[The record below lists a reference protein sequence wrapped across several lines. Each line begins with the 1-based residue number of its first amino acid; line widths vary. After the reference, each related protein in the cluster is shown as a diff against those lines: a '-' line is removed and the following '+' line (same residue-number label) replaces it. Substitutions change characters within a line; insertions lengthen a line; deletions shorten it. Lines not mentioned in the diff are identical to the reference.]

1 MDIANLVIRVTN
13 DGLTAAQREL
23 RRLRDEVNRNV
34 DANKKM
40 REGLDDLSKWAAIGL
55 GALGGAAAIA
65 TKKAMSFETA
75 MAEVNKTVD
84 FAASDGLA
92 NMKKGLI
99 DLTRTIP
106 LAFEELASL
115 AAVGGQ
121 LGVAEKD
128 LLGFTETVAKMG
140 IAFDIPAAQ
149 AGDSMAKIAGAF
161 KIPIS
166 NISELGDSIN
176 TVSNNMA
183 ATAPDII
190 GFLSRVG
197 GTSAALKITADNA
210 TALGGAMVALGLQPE
225 VAATAFNSLAV
236 TLARFDNLN
245 NTQMSGFAK
254 LGLDTKEFSE
264 LAKTDGVGAILA
276 VLEATNKLSS
286 TDGLAALSDAF
297 GVEAGVKIATM
308 ASGIDTVKNSLD
320 LVGVSADGVSKTAGS
335 MQEEFAK
342 MAATSENSL
351 QLTKSMLS
359 AATAAIGEAFLP
371 ALNEALLALAPIIDS
386 VTTWAAAN
394 PELVR
399 QITLVTASV
408 LGSIVGLKLFA
419 DGIEMATTTVQNLK
433 TAFDLAKIGVLSL
446 TSPMGIAITVALGLV
461 AVGFLL
467 YQNWDQ
473 VKAIFEENKAVFISL
488 TVSVSALTV
497 ALIAANAPLI
507 LLKIQAGLV
516 AVQAGIMTVATSAW
530 SVAAGI
536 AAAATW
542 TLNAALAVLTSPIT
556 LIVVAIAALVAAGV
570 YLYQNWD
577 EIKAKASAIWQSIK
591 DTVSNKIEST
601 KQAVIDKFNSMKDR
615 LFTVLDVLKS
625 QAKARFESI
634 KNTIITTLKELP
646 AKLLQV
652 GKDIVNGLVN
662 GIKSGASSVT
672 TAIGNMASSAV
683 TKAKD
688 VLGIKSPSREF
699 KKLGVHTADGM
710 AIGIKKGAKAVKSE
724 AQRMAEQAIEA
735 VKTSVASLQKEI
747 ALFGNNNELTSF
759 NYDVSIGKFAGVPDA
774 MLSQNR
780 ELIIQ
785 KQTLI
790 DLDKKQ
796 MEGMKLASALR
807 DSIAE
812 KAKKA
817 ADAQREKAIKAGGNF
832 IDLQR
837 YQEGLRDSPAGRVM
851 EEYDNKIAAIR
862 EYEQT
867 HVDILKE
874 STDKRLE
881 VEKAYNQA
889 RATLMVDSSELIFG
903 SMASMAKDALGEQSG
918 IYRAM
923 FAIEKGFA
931 IARSIMAIQTAMA
944 SATASLPF
952 PANLPVIAQVASQ
965 GASIISNIK
974 AVSGAG
980 FKQGGYTGNMGAS
993 QVAGV
998 VHGQEYVFDAQ
1009 STKRIGVDNLN
1020 AMRRGDSP
1028 KGGGDVNINVNV
1040 DAKGNASVSGDNERM
1055 GRDMANGIKA
1065 VVMDTLRKE
1074 KRQGGMLYG

>member
-1 MDIANLVIRVTN
+1 MDIANLVIRVTS

-23 RRLRDEVNRNV
+23 RRLRDEAQNSERSTNR
-34 DANKKM
+34 
-40 REGLDDLSKWAAIGL
+40 LSDSLKSFAKYSAAAIGAIGTVAAASL
-55 GALGGAAAIA
+55 LKASDSMQILNNQVRLATDGVAEYAIAQSEIERIAMGTFSSLESVGQMYAANERALGSLGKSQQEVLLFTENISKAMAVSGGSAASQAAALTQLGQAMASGVLRGDEFNSIAEQAPVIMDLLTESLGVTRGELRAMAADGALTAEIVYDAVSGASGRLDGMMGETVVTMSNAMTNIKTQWALLADGLINGEGGIG
-65 TKKAMSFETA
+65 
-75 MAEVNKTVD
+75 
-84 FAASDGLA
+84 DGLA
-92 NMKKGLI
+92 SSI
-99 DLTRTIP
+99 
-106 LAFEELASL
+106 
-115 AAVGGQ
+115 Q
-121 LGVAEKD
+121 
-128 LLGFTETVAKMG
+128 
-140 IAFDIPAAQ
+140 
-149 AGDSMAKIAGAF
+149 KIAVALQDARVWLD
-161 KIPIS
+161 
-166 NISELGDSIN
+166 E
-176 TVSNNMA
+176 
-183 ATAPDII
+183 
-190 GFLSRVG
+190 FLSRAETIAFVEGAVNTVVAVWDNLSAGISAAYDAISSFVNSVEFITASEMVVEGLKTAWDNLVSVIKATADVIAPVIDFFREHDKLSEALAISIGLVG
-197 GTSAALKITADNA
+197 GAFVIYNAAVI
-210 TALGGAMVALGLQPE
+210 
-225 VAATAFNSLAV
+225 
-236 TLARFDNLN
+236 
-245 NTQMSGFAK
+245 
-254 LGLDTKEFSE
+254 
-264 LAKTDGVGAILA
+264 VG
-276 VLEATNKLSS
+276 T
-286 TDGLAALSDAF
+286 
-297 GVEAGVKIATM
+297 
-308 ASGIDTVKNSLD
+308 
-320 LVGVSADGVSKTAGS
+320 
-335 MQEEFAK
+335 
-342 MAATSENSL
+342 
-351 QLTKSMLS
+351 
-359 AATAAIGEAFLP
+359 AATAAFTAVLAF
-371 ALNEALLALAPIIDS
+371 
-386 VTTWAAAN
+386 
-394 PELVR
+394 
-399 QITLVTASV
+399 VTA
-408 LGSIVGLKLFA
+408 
-419 DGIEMATTTVQNLK
+419 
-433 TAFDLAKIGVLSL
+433 
-446 TSPMGIAITVALGLV
+446 
-461 AVGFLL
+461 
-467 YQNWDQ
+467 
-473 VKAIFEENKAVFISL
+473 
-488 TVSVSALTV
+488 
-497 ALIAANAPLI
+497 PL
-507 LLKIQAGLV
+507 
-516 AVQAGIMTVATSAW
+516 
-530 SVAAGI
+530 
-536 AAAATW
+536 
-542 TLNAALAVLTSPIT
+542 T
-556 LIVVAIAALVAAGV
+556 LIVVAMVALVAAGV
-570 YLYQNWD
+570 YVYQNWD
-577 EIKAKASAIWQSIK
+577 TIKAKAIEIWGSVKTYI
-591 DTVSNKIEST
+591 SNKIEEI
-601 KQAVIDKFNSMKDR
+601 KQAMIDKFNAAKDAVINK
-615 LFTVLDVLKS
+615 FNELK
-625 QAKARFESI
+625 AKAVNALNQTADSI
-634 KNTIITTLKELP
+634 VNALKALP
-646 AKLLQV
+646 SRMLQI
-652 GKDIVNGLVN
+652 GKDIVMGLIN
-662 GIKSGASSVT
+662 GIKSGASGVA
-672 TAIGNMASSAV
+672 TAIGSMASSAV
-683 TKAKD
+683 AKAKS
-688 VLGIKSPSREF
+688 VLDIRSPSRVMRKVGEQTAEGMANGIKS
-699 KKLGVHTADGM
+699 
-710 AIGIKKGAKAVKSE
+710 GAKAVKTE
-724 AQRMAEQAIEA
+724 AQKMADGAIEA

-759 NYDVSIGKFAGVPDA
+759 NYDVSVGRFAGVPDS
-774 MLSQNR
+774 LLDKNR
-780 ELIIQ
+780 ELITQ

-790 DLDKKQ
+790 DLDKQQ

-1074 KRQGGMLYG
+1074 KRQGGMLYA